1 MNNGFQL
8 RVSDLLYAMR
18 KRWKLIVLLTVIG
31 FLLGIAASGV
41 QYLQGSMSRNY
52 RIKASAVFITESKEG
67 TYQEKMNYPLYNDF
81 LMSEEMT
88 ETVLYILKSNRLL
101 NSVLTKTNLTGIKV
115 SDLRNNLQL
124 TREGDTPVIE
134 FNLNWRSSDEGI
146 RIMTALL
153 TDSTSVIRDTLGRG
167 KISVIDQ
174 PYARRVVGG
183 GVAAPLWGIMLLL
196 GFWLGIGII
205 VLNLLMRPKL
215 INLNDIPLE
224 LGLETL
230 GVISKDDAYFK
241 SDESLLTRG
250 ARTKIRQQFAST
262 AYILMNRLGSKK
274 KSHVIYLTSA
284 ARKEGRT
291 SVACTLAVQMAA
303 TEKKVLIIDFDTQN
317 PEVGREFLPAVEME
331 HSLNALY
338 RGDIEEREAIVHING
353 YLDILPMIRELN
365 PVPMDKSTF
374 DLIEHLTGMY
384 DYVIIDAPPVGVYSD
399 ALSLNQIADSAI
411 MVVGFDM
418 ATKMDIR
425 AAVEKL
431 VKSGCPVLGCI
442 VNQEEAMESLTA
454 FDRKP
459 RRNRNAAAAADDSLA
474 RDMLSG
480 SGNVHAQNTGA
491 QGTNSYQLMAETFGK
506 REEKGKDRE
515 ILDELL
521 EFSLNDEDET
531 PGSYSGDEENGNQE

>member
-31 FLLGIAASGV
+31 FMLGIAASGV

-52 RIKASAVFITESKEG
+52 RVSASAVFITESKEG
-67 TYQEKMNYPLYNDF
+67 TYQDRMPYPVYNDY
-81 LMSEEMT
+81 LMAEEMT
-88 ETVLYILKSNRLL
+88 ETVIYIFKSNRLL
-101 NSVLTKTNLTGIKV
+101 NNVLTKTNLTGIKV
-115 SDLRNNLQL
+115 SDIRNNLQL
-124 TREGDTPVIE
+124 SREGDTPIIE
-134 FNLNWRSSDEGI
+134 LTLNWRSSDEGI

-153 TDSTSVIRDTLGRG
+153 TDSTNIIRDTLGRG

-174 PYARRVVGG
+174 PSARRVVGG

-224 LGLETL
+224 FGLETL
-230 GVISKDDAYFK
+230 GVVSKDDSYFR

-250 ARTKIRQQFAST
+250 ARSKVRQQFAST
-262 AYILMNRLGSKK
+262 AYILMNRLGGKK
-274 KSHVIYLTSA
+274 KTHVIYVTSA
-284 ARKEGRT
+284 TRKEGRT
-291 SVACTLAVQMAA
+291 SVASNLAVQMAA
-303 TEKKVLIIDFDTQN
+303 TEKKVLLIDFDTQN
-317 PEVGREFLPAVEME
+317 PEAGKMFLPAVEME

-353 YLDILPMIRELN
+353 FLDLLPMILELN
-365 PVPMDKSTF
+365 PVPMDRSTF
-374 DLIEHLTGMY
+374 DLIEHIIGMY
-384 DYVIIDAPPVGVYSD
+384 DYVIIDAPPVGVSSD
-399 ALSLNQIADSAI
+399 ALSLNQIADAAI

-425 AAVEKL
+425 SAVEKL

-454 FDRKP
+454 FDRKSRT
-459 RRNRNAAAAADDSLA
+459 RRRRSDVQDDDSLA

-480 SGNVHAQNTGA
+480 SGNVYAKSTGA
-491 QGTNSYQLMAETFGK
+491 QSTNSYQIMTETFGK

-521 EFSLNDEDET
+521 EFSLNEDET
-531 PGSYSGDEENGNQE
+531 DSDNGADTE